1 MSDLISVKR
10 WAKLS
15 DWNPLSPLQVMAYLK
30 RMKYPIPKHRTERDE
45 QGERKATTNDESLS
59 DLFQK
64 TQDPVLGKVL
74 EIRHTSKAL
83 AYLSDRYVYSDGR
96 LHPIYTMK
104 PKQRLSCV
112 PTDHQILTA
121 RGWSSVEELRVGEPV
136 ASWVGGKLVWVPLL
150 AVHRGSAVVGELIV
164 GRSWR
169 TDFRCTAEHKW
180 LTEEGEL
187 VEAQALKPGARIRLA
202 AAGLEGELDRK
213 DWQAALVGWALT
225 DGSIIRTTKGTAAL
239 QIQVRKPTTIAALDA
254 LLATVPH
261 TRTDAL
267 NSRYRYVRF
276 YVGTRVFGPLWQE
289 VEDAGVTA
297 WLLALPTSGKR
308 AAWAAMMEADGS
320 YDEQHGERFGK
331 QRRDSLDAYQA
342 LAVALGKQTI
352 TSQRAAKE
360 SAPAGYEACFTDVTV
375 RPEQILR
382 AAFVHG
388 SEEEAVWC
396 PETPTGNWV
405 CRSGSSVGITGNSAK
420 PNVMN
425 FPKGKKGEVLKR
437 AADAVLSSIIADDG
451 WVLFSCDWNSLHPA
465 LIAYFAQDPG
475 YARIARLGDHAY
487 VLSHF
492 LGKPVN
498 LERPDEEVKADLEA
512 LKEAN
517 PQAYKTCKIGNLAY
531 KYLQG
536 EVNMART
543 LGLTLEETRRIRT
556 AIDKAS
562 PKVAAW
568 KWSVLEQAHFQ
579 GKLVTCFGLPLTFFD
594 IFKTKGG
601 KVMMRDG
608 KPMLG
613 SEAPEAVAFM
623 PLGTE
628 SGMLREVLVDLGTHP
643 EHEDSFQLLM
653 PEHDKV
659 IGQIKEDQV
668 DRVLR
673 EIIVPSMGREW
684 GELGGL
690 KVGVDV
696 EVGRRLQE
704 CKCKSKP
711 CEAGH
716 MVPWRQGT

>member
-1 MSDLISVKR
+1 MSDLVSVKR

-15 DWNPLSPLQVMAYLK
+15 DWNPLSPPQVMAYLK
-30 RMKYPIPKHRTERDE
+30 RMKYPIPRHRTERDE

-59 DLFQK
+59 DLFLK
-64 TQDPVLGKVL
+64 TQDPVLDKVL

-104 PKQRLSCV
+104 PKQRLS
-112 PTDHQILTA
+112 
-121 RGWSSVEELRVGEPV
+121 
-136 ASWVGGKLVWVPLL
+136 
-150 AVHRGSAVVGELIV
+150 
-164 GRSWR
+164 
-169 TDFRCTAEHKW
+169 
-180 LTEEGEL
+180 
-187 VEAQALKPGARIRLA
+187 
-202 AAGLEGELDRK
+202 
-213 DWQAALVGWALT
+213 
-225 DGSIIRTTKGTAAL
+225 
-239 QIQVRKPTTIAALDA
+239 
-254 LLATVPH
+254 
-261 TRTDAL
+261 
-267 NSRYRYVRF
+267 
-276 YVGTRVFGPLWQE
+276 
-289 VEDAGVTA
+289 
-297 WLLALPTSGKR
+297 
-308 AAWAAMMEADGS
+308 
-320 YDEQHGERFGK
+320 
-331 QRRDSLDAYQA
+331 
-342 LAVALGKQTI
+342 
-352 TSQRAAKE
+352 
-360 SAPAGYEACFTDVTV
+360 
-375 RPEQILR
+375 
-382 AAFVHG
+382 
-388 SEEEAVWC
+388 
-396 PETPTGNWV
+396 
-405 CRSGSSVGITGNSAK
+405 SAK

-492 LGKPVN
+492 LGKPVD
-498 LERPDEEVKADLEA
+498 LERPDELVKADLEA
-512 LKEAN
+512 LKESN
-517 PQAYKTCKIGNLAY
+517 PGLYKTCKIGNLAY

-536 EVNMART
+536 EVNMAKT
-543 LGLTLEETRRIRT
+543 LGLTLEETRRIRA

-579 GKLVTCFGLPLTFFD
+579 GKLVTPFGLCLTFFD

-608 KPMLG
+608 RPMLG

-673 EIIVPSMGREW
+673 EIIIPCMGRGW

-704 CKCKSKP
+704 CKCKAKP

-716 MVPWRQGT
+716 MVPWRQGA